1 MVMLRACP
9 RCITGGVIRGGDG
22 YGLYIQCL
30 QCGYLKDVDDEQTA
44 EDGSSQTEASLATAQ
59 VHERRAPSE
68 AAMAG

>member
-9 RCITGGVIRGGDG
+9 RCITGSVIRGGDN

-30 QCGYLKDVDDEQTA
+30 QCGYLKDLDDERTA
-44 EDGSSQTEASLATAQ
+44 EDGSPQAEASLAAAQ
-59 VHERRAPSE
+59 VHKRRAPSE

>member
-9 RCITGGVIRGGDG
+9 RCITGSVTRGGDS

-30 QCGYLKDVDDEQTA
+30 QCGYLKDVDDEQTD
-44 EDGSSQTEASLATAQ
+44 EDGSSKAVASLVTAQ
-59 VHERRAPSE
+59 LHEPWAPSE